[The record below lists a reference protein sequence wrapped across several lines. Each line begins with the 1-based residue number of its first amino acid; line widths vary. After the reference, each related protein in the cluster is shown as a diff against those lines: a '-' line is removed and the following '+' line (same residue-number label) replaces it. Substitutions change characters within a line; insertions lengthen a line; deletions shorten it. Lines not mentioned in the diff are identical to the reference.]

1 MKFIN
6 SILTLLIFIFLHT
19 SVCAQVKDI
28 GIPSIKNYKRSDY
41 RGGTQNWSIDQD
53 KNGNMY
59 FANNNG
65 LIQFDGSSWHKY
77 SLPTQNEIRSL
88 KIDSS
93 GKIFEWAMNICAS

>member
-6 SILTLLIFIFLHT
+6 SIFTSLILFFLQT
-19 SVCAQVKDI
+19 SLYAQVKDI

-65 LIQFDGSSWHKY
+65 LI
-77 SLPTQNEIRSL
+77 
-88 KIDSS
+88 
-93 GKIFEWAMNICAS
+93 